1 MTSEATPPTPPS
13 RRAFTLEDLQR
24 LTPGLGTIM
33 PEIGLRTWK
42 LHYAAQAQN
51 WPLAQFEVGEIR
63 GLMLRGA
70 FTRPAYEGDL
80 KSFVDDF
87 VSKVAEAV
95 EKKDLASFDAAFT
108 EMVSMANEF
117 HDGVDHGFI
126 VWKLPDYPPPDLD
139 LTPRG

>member
-1 MTSEATPPTPPS
+1 MTSEATPTPPS
-13 RRAFTLEDLQR
+13 RRTFTLEDLQR

-33 PEIGLRTWK
+33 PEIGTRTWK
-42 LHYAAQAQN
+42 LYYAAKAQN
-51 WPLAQFEVGEIR
+51 WPLALFEAGEIR

-80 KSFVDDF
+80 KSFLEDF
-87 VSKVAEAV
+87 VSKVIQAIED
-95 EKKDLASFDAAFT
+95 KDFSSFDTAFK

-126 VWKLPDYPPPDLD
+126 VWKLPDTPPPDLD
-139 LTPRG
+139 LTPKA

>member
-1 MTSEATPPTPPS
+1 MTQESTPPG
-13 RRAFTLEDLQR
+13 RRTFTVEELSR

-33 PEIGLRTWK
+33 PEIGTRTWK
-42 LHYAAQAQN
+42 LYYAAQAGN
-51 WPLAQFEVGEIR
+51 WTMAQFQVGEIR

-87 VSKVAEAV
+87 VSQVSDAV
-95 EKKDLASFDAAFT
+95 EKKDFPAFDESFKA
-108 EMVSMANEF
+108 MVSMANEF

-126 VWKLPDYPPPDLD
+126 VWKLPDNPPPDLD
-139 LTPRG
+139 LTPKG